1 MVEKI
6 YDKVGSVQEINGIA
20 ADLRRIGLREEIK
33 ILAEKNKVSAD
44 DVEDYLKGKRYF
56 LVDGG
61 NAKTYETVRSK
72 LLDEMGFLND
82 PQFGDVIG
90 QYLLQNC
97 EDSGFSGRVLQNH
110 KTLQRCIE
118 YLMKKAQEMV
128 TDEEGKRPQ
137 KTCVAVGEDMVYQW
151 ASEYYELDDAEEV
164 SKAVQEAEK
173 KFLERNV
180 PKLPVSKMGKKSS
193 TAKRTGKKKTA
204 SYELV
209 SKLED
214 SIKAVAEKKVLK
226 EDKGQIEGQV
236 SLF

>member
-6 YDKVGSVQEINGIA
+6 YDKIGSVQEINGIA

-33 ILAEKNKVSAD
+33 ILAEKNKIPTGD
-44 DVEDYLKGKRYF
+44 IEDYLKGKRYF
-56 LVDGG
+56 LVG

-90 QYLLQNC
+90 QYLLENC
-97 EDSGFSGRVLQNH
+97 GDSEFSRRVLQNH

-118 YLMKKAQEMV
+118 HLMKKAREMV

-151 ASEYYELDDAEEV
+151 ASEYYELDDAEEAA
-164 SKAVQEAEK
+164 KAVQEEEK
-173 KFLERNV
+173 KFLERNA
-180 PKLPVSKMGKKSS
+180 PKPPISKSGKKSS
-193 TAKRTGKKKTA
+193 SAKRTGKKKTA
-204 SYELV
+204 PSEPV
-209 SKLED
+209 SQKED
-214 SIKAVAEKKVLK
+214 SIKAVTEKRVLK
-226 EDKGQIEGQV
+226 EDKDQIEGQV

>member
-6 YDKVGSVQEINGIA
+6 YDKIGSVQEINGIA

-33 ILAEKNKVSAD
+33 ILAEKNKIPTGD
-44 DVEDYLKGKRYF
+44 IEDYLKGKRYF

-90 QYLLQNC
+90 QYLLENC
-97 EDSGFSGRVLQNH
+97 GDSEFSRRVLQNH

-118 YLMKKAQEMV
+118 HLMKKAREMV

-151 ASEYYELDDAEEV
+151 ASEYYELDDAEEAA
-164 SKAVQEAEK
+164 KAVQEEEK
-173 KFLERNV
+173 KFLERNA
-180 PKLPVSKMGKKSS
+180 PKPPISKSGKKSS
-193 TAKRTGKKKTA
+193 SAKRTGKKKTA
-204 SYELV
+204 PSEPV
-209 SKLED
+209 SQKED
-214 SIKAVAEKKVLK
+214 SIKAVTEKRVLK
-226 EDKGQIEGQV
+226 EDKDQIEGQV

>member
-33 ILAEKNKVSAD
+33 ILAEKNKIPTGD
-44 DVEDYLKGKRYF
+44 IEDYLKGKRYF

-90 QYLLQNC
+90 RYLLENC
-97 EDSGFSGRVLQNH
+97 GDSEFSRRVLQNH

-118 YLMKKAQEMV
+118 HLMKKAREMV
-128 TDEEGKRPQ
+128 TDEESKRPQ

-151 ASEYYELDDAEEV
+151 ANEYYELDDAEEAA
-164 SKAVQEAEK
+164 KAVQEEDK
-173 KFLERNV
+173 RFLARNA
-180 PKLPVSKMGKKSS
+180 PKPLVSKSGKKSS
-193 TAKRTGKKKTA
+193 SAKRTGKKKTA
-204 SYELV
+204 PSEPV
-209 SKLED
+209 SQKED
-214 SIKAVAEKKVLK
+214 AIKAVTEKRALK
-226 EDKGQIEGQV
+226 EDRDQIEGQV

>member
-20 ADLRRIGLREEIK
+20 ADLRRIGLIEEIK
-33 ILAEKNKVSAD
+33 ILAEKNNIPTD
-44 DVEDYLKGKRYF
+44 DVKDYLKGKRYF

-82 PQFGDVIG
+82 SQFGDVIG
-90 QYLLQNC
+90 QYLLENC
-97 EDSGFSGRVLQNH
+97 MDSEFSRRVLQSH

-151 ASEYYELDDAEEV
+151 ASEYYELDDEEEAANV
-164 SKAVQEAEK
+164 VQEAEK
-173 KFLERNV
+173 KFLERNT
-180 PKLPVSKMGKKSS
+180 PKPPISKTGKKRSP
-193 TAKRTGKKKTA
+193 AKRASKKKTA
-204 SYELV
+204 SSEPVYRQEGSL
-209 SKLED
+209 
-214 SIKAVAEKKVLK
+214 KAAAEKKVLK
-226 EDKGQIEGQV
+226 EDKDQIEGQV

>member
-20 ADLRRIGLREEIK
+20 ADLRRIGLIEEIK
-33 ILAEKNKVSAD
+33 ILAEKNNIPTD
-44 DVEDYLKGKRYF
+44 DVKDYLKGKRYF

-72 LLDEMGFLND
+72 LLDEMGILND
-82 PQFGDVIG
+82 PQFGDVVG

-97 EDSGFSGRVLQNH
+97 EDSGFSGRVLLNH

-118 YLMKKAQEMV
+118 YLMNKAQEMV

-137 KTCVAVGEDMVYQW
+137 KNCVAVGEDMVYQW

-173 KFLERNV
+173 KFLERNA
-180 PKLPVSKMGKKSS
+180 PKSL
-193 TAKRTGKKKTA
+193 TGKAGDRK
-204 SYELV
+204 SV
-209 SKLED
+209 
-214 SIKAVAEKKVLK
+214 V
-226 EDKGQIEGQV
+226 
-236 SLF
+236 

>member
-20 ADLRRIGLREEIK
+20 ADLRRIGLIEEIK
-33 ILAEKNKVSAD
+33 ILAEKNNIPTD
-44 DVEDYLKGKRYF
+44 DVKDYLKGKRYF

-72 LLDEMGFLND
+72 LLDEMGILND
-82 PQFGDVIG
+82 PQFGDVVG

-97 EDSGFSGRVLQNH
+97 EDSGFSGRVLLNH

-118 YLMKKAQEMV
+118 YLMNKAQEMV

-137 KTCVAVGEDMVYQW
+137 KNCVAVGEDMVYQW

-173 KFLERNV
+173 KFLERNA
-180 PKLPVSKMGKKSS
+180 PKSLTGKAGKKSS
-193 TAKRTGKKKTA
+193 SAKRIGKKKTA
-204 SYELV
+204 SYELA
-209 SKLED
+209 SQMED